1 MTSPMDEA
9 LATPGL
15 ALTEAR
21 RVYGP
26 EARLEYGSRWATA
39 GVQMDERT
47 QVDADEITVWCDKPL
62 ETLLVCLRALPA
74 KGEP

>member
-9 LATPGL
+9 LAAPAV
-15 ALTEAR
+15 ALVEAK

-26 EARLEYGSRWATA
+26 DARVEYGSRWATA
-39 GVQMDERT
+39 GVAMDERT
-47 QVDADEITVWCDKPL
+47 QVDADEITVWSDKPL
-62 ETLLVCLRALPA
+62 AILIACLRGMPT